1 MDTNHQPQS
10 ITNHFLTPFKIASDC
25 PQENREIIYRIK
37 INLKNNLFKETK
49 HLQQINIHRNHLAH
63 YLPVILLDRD
73 QLNKQYTFTVTD
85 EKGNRKRF
93 YNFQNETTLPNMFKT
108 FLKRHED
115 SQDRTKAT
123 AIPSTTCEILRN
135 TSIYLN
141 DQKKPIQSV
150 NDKLRNDIMNYN
162 NRLTKIMELKQELK
176 TATSDI
182 IKIISEF
189 TFLFWLDNFE
199 HINDKQI
206 QFGETFHEQIEN
218 LSDELKNIWDSEH
231 YSQHFES
238 TLKVCSDSINSIEG
252 LETYVK
258 IEDQGQAGSS
268 SFNLSRSLTS
278 TSTPKDVQMNTDLQ
292 TKQKSTI
299 KPNKQLTSDLFGNQQ
314 NITGEIDIS
323 DSEDR
328 DARIGNL
335 LPPSVNQRVRRK
347 YQNPTQYNYNRS
359 NTYIG
364 SLNDNCEQS
373 ELFWEQ
379 QMYNYQ
385 DLKEEITEKITNHT
399 NKLTDSIENKFRE
412 INENIERRQEE
423 ALEMVFDKP
432 ERTLDNIK
440 RQNNL
445 RSEDGNPN
453 SDRNSN
459 NNNIQNTNIQNNR
472 QQENRTKRSISITTE
487 ERETTVTKPPLPFYK
502 QLTSMSIHEEPQID

>member
-1 MDTNHQPQS
+1 
-10 ITNHFLTPFKIASDC
+10 
-25 PQENREIIYRIK
+25 
-37 INLKNNLFKETK
+37 
-49 HLQQINIHRNHLAH
+49 
-63 YLPVILLDRD
+63 
-73 QLNKQYTFTVTD
+73 
-85 EKGNRKRF
+85 
-93 YNFQNETTLPNMFKT
+93 MFKT

-115 SQDRTKAT
+115 SQDRTKIT
-123 AIPSTTCEILRN
+123 AIPSTTYEILRN
-135 TSIYLN
+135 TTVYLN

-162 NRLTKIMELKQELK
+162 NWLTKIMELKQGLK

-199 HINDKQI
+199 HINDKRI

-218 LSDELKNIWDSEH
+218 LCDELKNIWDSEY

-238 TLKVCSDSINSIEG
+238 TLKVCSDSINFIEG
-252 LETYVK
+252 LENYVK
-258 IEDQGQAGSS
+258 IEDQRQAGSS

-292 TKQKSTI
+292 SKQKSTI

-314 NITGEIDIS
+314 NIADEIDIS

-335 LPPSVNQRVRRK
+335 LPLSVNQKVGRK

-359 NTYIG
+359 NTYIS
-364 SLNDNCEQS
+364 SLNDEREQQ

-379 QMYNYQ
+379 QMYIYQ
-385 DLKEEITEKITNHT
+385 DLKEEITEKVTNHT
-399 NKLTDSIENKFRE
+399 NKLIDNIENKFRQ
-412 INENIERRQEE
+412 INENIERRQKE
-423 ALEMVFDKP
+423 AIKMVFDKL
-432 ERTLDNIK
+432 ERTLDNIN
-440 RQNNL
+440 RQKNL
-445 RSEDGNPN
+445 RSENGNSN
-453 SDRNSN
+453 NDRNSNN

-472 QQENRTKRSISITTE
+472 QQENRTRRSNSITTE
-487 ERETTVTKPPLPFYK
+487 ERETTVTEPPLPFYK
-502 QLTSMSIHEEPQID
+502 Q